1 MVRSIF
7 RVCALLEV
15 PNKTSNI
22 VTNKHNQKC
31 VINIKNIYSLAGNI
45 HIKVNRNS
53 LKYMCEYR

>member
-1 MVRSIF
+1 MVHSVF
-7 RVCALLEV
+7 ECVPLQV
-15 PNKTSNI
+15 PNQTQNI
-22 VTNKHNQKC
+22 VTNKHNRKC